1 VRSRSGFPTVL
12 SEPLPEYAVRNRASW
27 TQANADYTDR
37 RALDTWQEPEIR
49 WGMCQA
55 READVRAL
63 PPLDGIDIVEL
74 GCGTA
79 YFGAWLK
86 RGGARRV
93 VGVDVTPAQLET
105 ARRVDGELGIGL
117 ELMLANAEKTGLPGE
132 SFDLAVS
139 EYGASI
145 WCDPY
150 RWVPEAARLLRP
162 GGELVFLCNSTLS
175 MLCATSDSTSE
186 TLQRPQHGLHRLDWE
201 EEDTTEFHLGHGDW
215 FRLLRSSGFDV
226 VDLVE
231 LFADEQTPDHTYYT
245 WAREWAERWPW
256 EQIWRARKR

>member
-1 VRSRSGFPTVL
+1 MDQD
-12 SEPLPEYAVRNRASW
+12 LPEHAQKNRIVW
-27 TQANADYTDR
+27 
-37 RALDTWQEPEIR
+37 DTWAVEYSEWAPQAWAKDAPTWGIFQVPEAEL
-49 WGMCQA
+49 GVFPESVA
-55 READVRAL
+55 GLDV
-63 PPLDGIDIVEL
+63 IEL

-79 YFGAWLK
+79 YISAWL
-86 RGGARRV
+86 ARRGAHP
-93 VGVDVTPAQLET
+93 VGIDNSPAQLAT
-105 ARRVDGELGIGL
+105 ARRMQAQFGLDFPLHLG
-117 ELMLANAEKTGLPGE
+117 NAEETGFPE
-132 SFDLAVS
+132 ASFDLAVS

-162 GGELVFLCNSTLS
+162 GGDLVFLCNSTLS

-256 EQIWRARKR
+256 EQIWRARK